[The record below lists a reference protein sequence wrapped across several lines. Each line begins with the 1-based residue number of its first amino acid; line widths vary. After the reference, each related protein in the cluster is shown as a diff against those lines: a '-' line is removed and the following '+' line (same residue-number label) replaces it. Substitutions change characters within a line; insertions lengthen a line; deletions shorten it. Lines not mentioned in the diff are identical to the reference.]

1 MKAGITGH
9 QNLGNPETVAWV
21 MASLK
26 NVVTQH
32 NVHHGFTAL
41 AVGADQLFAQI
52 LRDRNIPYTAV
63 LPCREIEKTFKAPP
77 DLENYRRLFEYA
89 AEAETL
95 DFIEPAEI
103 AFFEAGK
110 RVVDLSDLVIAV
122 WNGQPA
128 KGLGGTADAVKYALG
143 QKKRVVHINPI
154 IKLIEE
160 IPTIAV

>member
-9 QNLGNPETVAWV
+9 QKLGNPETVAWV

-26 NVVTQH
+26 NAIAQN
-32 NVHHGFTAL
+32 NVQHGFTSL
-41 AVGADQLFAQI
+41 AIGADQLFAQI
-52 LRDRNIPYTAV
+52 LRDKNIPFTAV
-63 LPCREIEKTFKAPP
+63 LPCREIEKTFKTPV
-77 DLENYRRLFEYA
+77 DLENYRRLLKNA

-110 RVVDLSDLVIAV
+110 RMVDLSDIVIAV

-128 KGLGGTADAVKYALG
+128 KGLGGTADAVKYALD
-143 QKKRVVHINPI
+143 QKKLIVYINPLT
-154 IKLIEE
+154 KQVYEMQR
-160 IPTIAV
+160 